1 MEIYKENNK
10 TKVFP
15 LIFITNLHHNK
26 IINDIK
32 KQALYVEL
40 TFLILKKLCCFIY
53 ISKKKRLELKS
64 AVELLVDFCEKDMR
78 NYFISFKMSIK
89 ILKTN

>member
-32 KQALYVEL
+32 KQALYVEINFPD
-40 TFLILKKLCCFIY
+40 TKDNYVCFIIY
-53 ISKKKRLELKS
+53 IKKRK
-64 AVELLVDFCEKDMR
+64 
-78 NYFISFKMSIK
+78 Y
-89 ILKTN
+89 